1 MRSDTEL
8 PVSIYARYST
18 DRQDSRSIED
28 QTRRCRALATT
39 HGYRVAAEYADAAIS
54 GSHTDRARLQRLL
67 ADARRGSFRAVIV
80 DDLSRLSR
88 DLGDTWR
95 IVFQDLACVGI
106 KVIDASTGMASDSD
120 GARLT
125 FGAMA
130 LVNDTFLQLVK
141 KETHRGLEGRAL
153 QGFATGG
160 KCYGYSSVQEENPPD
175 PEHPRRVPVIEPTEA
190 AIVVRM
196 FQAFAAGQSCQRIA
210 YTLNDEGIPAPHDG
224 GKGYKQGR
232 GWGHTTIRAMLLNDR
247 YIGHWTW
254 NRQKWV
260 RVPGKRS
267 RRALARPA
275 AEHVTKEIPTL
286 RIIPADLWDRA
297 QARFPKR
304 QKGKGRAMGGGKMG
318 STLLTGLLRCG
329 ACGGSLVIV
338 SRRHKNG
345 IAYANFGCT
354 VNRSR
359 GDAICA
365 NARTVSEKKVTHAVI
380 GALKTQLTTPAMLGR
395 FQVTFTKAFNQANGG
410 EAARERKE
418 MEKELATAET
428 RVKNVTA
435 ALAKIGFSAA
445 LAAQLAE
452 EEKRVSDAKG
462 RLAQAGARTSKVL
475 PHPRRIETYIR
486 NLLAVLET
494 DKDAA
499 RTLLARHMPPLV
511 LTPDASSYRITGG
524 FDLSLC
530 LDEAGAPDPQGVR
543 GASESVIGRVA
554 GACYAPYHILSG
566 SRFGWRQTA
575 SRRRFRR
582 NIEVRIAPYGSRLV
596 Q

>member
-1 MRSDTEL
+1 MKPDGEL

-28 QTRRCRALATT
+28 QIRRCRALATT

-95 IVFQDLACVGI
+95 IVFEDLACVGI

-175 PEHPRRVPVIEPTEA
+175 PEHPRRVPVIEPPEA
-190 AIVVRM
+190 AVVVRVFEM
-196 FQAFAAGQSCQRIA
+196 FVAGRSCQAIA
-210 YTLNDEGIPAPHDG
+210 HVLNDEGIPAPHDG
-224 GKGYKQGR
+224 GKGNKQGR
-232 GWGHTTIRAMLLNDR
+232 GWGHTTIRAMLLNER
-247 YIGHWTW
+247 YTGRWTW

-267 RRALARPA
+267 RRALARPSS
-275 AEHVTKEIPTL
+275 EHVSKEIPSL
-286 RIIPADLWDRA
+286 RIVPAPLWERA
-297 QARFPKR
+297 QTRFPKR
-304 QKGKGRAMGGGKMG
+304 RQGKGRAMGGGKMG
-318 STLLTGLLRCG
+318 STMLTGLLRCG
-329 ACGGSLVIV
+329 VCGGSFVVV

-359 GDAICA
+359 GDSICA
-365 NARTVSEKKVTHAVI
+365 NARTVSEKKVTRAVI
-380 GALKTQLTTPAMLGR
+380 EALKAQLTTPDLLDR
-395 FQVTFTKAFNQANGG
+395 FQTSFTKAFKQANGG

-418 MEKELATAET
+418 MEKELATAEN

-452 EEKRVSDAKG
+452 EEKRVVDVKA
-462 RLAQAGARTSKVL
+462 RLAQASSRAPKVL
-475 PHPRRIETYIR
+475 PHPRRIESYIR
-486 NLLAVLET
+486 NLLAVLEA

-499 RTLLARHMPPLV
+499 RALLTRHMPPLV
-511 LTPDASSYRITGG
+511 LTPEASSYRITGG
-524 FDLSLC
+524 FDVSIW
-530 LDEAGAPDPQGVR
+530 LDEQQTPGPEGDR
-543 GASESVIGRVA
+543 GAAGSMIGRVA
-554 GACYAPYHILSG
+554 GA
-566 SRFGWRQTA
+566 
-575 SRRRFRR
+575 
-582 NIEVRIAPYGSRLV
+582 
-596 Q
+596 